1 MRKIT
6 TKIIILLI
14 GIGIALAAYL
24 AWTNLS
30 PRARP
35 EPAAANFNGERAFE
49 DLRYQTQLGPRTP
62 DSLAHQ
68 KTRAWII
75 TELAKA
81 GWQVE
86 EQVFDS
92 LGHRGYNIVASRS
105 DDPPEIVLGAH
116 YDNRIYA
123 DHDPNV
129 EKRNQA
135 LLGAND
141 GASGVAILLE
151 LARTIPAN
159 LPNQSPSILLVFF
172 DLEDNGNI
180 PTWDWILGSRAFV
193 DGYALN
199 NLQAAIILDML
210 GDANLNIY
218 FEKNSDPVLRAEI
231 WKTAAELGYEDYFI
245 SEEKYSMLDDHTPFL
260 EAGIPAV
267 DIIDFDYPY
276 WHTTEDTADKVSPKS
291 LEIVGKTLLAWL
303 KTKK

>member
-6 TKIIILLI
+6 TKIIILLVS
-14 GIGIALAAYL
+14 IGIALTAYL
-24 AWTNLS
+24 TWINLS
-30 PRARP
+30 LRARP

-49 DLRYQTQLGPRTP
+49 DLRHQTQLGPRIP

-68 KTRAWII
+68 ETRAWII
-75 TELAKA
+75 AELAKA

-105 DDPPEIVLGAH
+105 DEPPEIVLGAH
-116 YDNRIYA
+116 YDNRIHA

-151 LARTIPAN
+151 LARTMPAN

-193 DGYALN
+193 DGYTLN

-260 EAGIPAV
+260 ETGIPAV

-276 WHTTEDTADKVSPKS
+276 WHTTEDTAEQVSPKS